1 MDSTLIL
8 QIFLMGL
15 VVVIIYYIV
24 KLYRKI
30 IQYLDKKLNEK

>member
-8 QIFLMGL
+8 QLFLMGL